1 MVGTAGK
8 SFVSLLQSSSVYYLA
23 LYGVATVCLA
33 CGVRLWGL
41 LLALKQPPYTQRYAS
56 GQSTLLSKAWY
67 IISSMPKW
75 SLGLIVVGAF
85 ALYWAIRSY
94 VIIRKRYRLLR
105 KEKEIRDKWER
116 VRRDISVKHSDR
128 FFELN
133 EKYIK
138 RMKEIGRSKTKLNT
152 SFDSGEGKL
161 SSLVDKFYGDGSSG
175 NDEQP

>member
-1 MVGTAGK
+1 
-8 SFVSLLQSSSVYYLA
+8 
-23 LYGVATVCLA
+23 
-33 CGVRLWGL
+33 
-41 LLALKQPPYTQRYAS
+41 
-56 GQSTLLSKAWY
+56 LLSKAWY